1 MGRPFVASAL
11 IRKKNHHVGNATW
24 RTEMTTPIHRE
35 KPEDRHVRADRIAR
49 EFILSEKRERER
61 KTARLRALRLE
72 LEDSAK

>member
-1 MGRPFVASAL
+1 
-11 IRKKNHHVGNATW
+11 
-24 RTEMTTPIHRE
+24 MTTPIHRE
-35 KPEDRHVRADRIAR
+35 KSEDRHVRADRIAR